1 MRPSER
7 IVSIELVWRGPFGW
21 PGARNEVHVRDLGDS
36 KFADHCC
43 LYLWTVNYEAGFL
56 VYAAGYTNRPFRV
69 RFREH
74 TRAYRSGV
82 YTIFDAS
89 ILKRGRREVVWPGF
103 WFGRRSVSAERE
115 YAERESEIRIAA
127 DRLLDAYRVF
137 VASVEA
143 SQRVLQRIEAAIMN
157 ALYLASGV
165 VGEIPDRGMALT
177 PRRDSED
184 PIWVHNSCE
193 QLIYGLPEQFQV

>member
-1 MRPSER
+1 
-7 IVSIELVWRGPFGW
+7 
-21 PGARNEVHVRDLGDS
+21 
-36 KFADHCC
+36 
-43 LYLWTVNYEAGFL
+43 
-56 VYAAGYTNRPFRV
+56 
-69 RFREH
+69 
-74 TRAYRSGV
+74 
-82 YTIFDAS
+82 
-89 ILKRGRREVVWPGF
+89 VVWPGF